1 MKFNKNKTRPPEGT
15 GANPWPPLKNDPKS
29 VRNQA
34 ILKKFRGTSPSGLE
48 KEVRSLDIRAIYVF
62 IKKYFISK
70 TECPNI
76 IRVYNCRRRFFGMS
90 HQNEVSLIELFN
102 VISSGNNDLVHSYL
116 KIHDF
121 EYNYEFDKEQIKV
134 SELNSYK
141 NLLKHMVTEL
151 SPSQTSGFYLGFK
164 LKDQANTQFDL
175 LKVANETVVNI
186 EFKSDEPDKGILS
199 QASEHHR
206 ILSMAFNRIIVLE
219 HLATTD
225 ELFCYD
231 SSNKKMVLVPYNR
244 LKDIIPNDSTGL
256 NKLIKMTRSDF
267 LVAPYNEP
275 QKFLRSSYQLTTNQ
289 NNIKSAILKSG
300 KGMSMIKGGP
310 GSGKTLLLVDIVREL
325 QSKGF
330 SIGMVMG
337 AKPSSGQKL
346 LMETMG
352 VSLYWYYTLS
362 SLEPLLDKDVLVFD
376 ETQRI
381 TQNIIDEV
389 KKLTSDKIVVFS
401 IDQQQVVH
409 PEEKDREVQKQL
421 EDIIDDKQIY
431 ELKQSV
437 RINPELNSFYHR
449 LLNKKYRGAPVSTFD
464 NAAVRYFND
473 ENDAKTYIQSKRD
486 SGSVVIESDEYI
498 TQSTNRKTRKKE
510 VEVSKN
516 TKDVIGQEF
525 RDVLLVF
532 DQYVDYGED
541 DKLFVKNHGY
551 YPYYDEKMIFQAITR
566 ASNSLEIVILNNL
579 ELYIALQGLLT
590 RSRDSHKKNLDK
602 KNELKEQVKS
612 LKLRVDELEHQLAEY
627 KS

>member
-1 MKFNKNKTRPPEGT
+1 
-15 GANPWPPLKNDPKS
+15 
-29 VRNQA
+29 
-34 ILKKFRGTSPSGLE
+34 
-48 KEVRSLDIRAIYVF
+48 
-62 IKKYFISK
+62 
-70 TECPNI
+70 
-76 IRVYNCRRRFFGMS
+76 MS

-102 VISSGNNDLVHSYL
+102 VISSSNNDLVHSYL

-121 EYNYEFDKEQIKV
+121 EYNYELDKEQIKV
-134 SELNSYK
+134 SELKSYK
-141 NLLKHMVTEL
+141 NLLEHMVTEL

-186 EFKSDEPDKGILS
+186 EFKSDMPDKEILS

-225 ELFCYD
+225 ELFLYD
-231 SSNKKMVLVPYNR
+231 SSKKKMVPMPYDR

-256 NKLIKMTRSDF
+256 NKLTKMTRSDF

-275 QKFLRSSYQLTTNQ
+275 QKFLKSAYQLTTNQ
-289 NNIKSAILKSG
+289 NTIKSSILRSG

-310 GSGKTLLLVDIVREL
+310 GSGKTLLLIDIVREL

-337 AKPSSGQKL
+337 AKPSSGQEL

-352 VSLYWYYTLS
+352 VSLYWYYHLS

-381 TQNIIDEV
+381 TQNIIDEI
-389 KKLTSDKIVVFS
+389 KELTSDKIVLFS

-409 PEEKDREVQKQL
+409 PAEKDREVQNQL
-421 EDIIDDKQIY
+421 KDIIDDQQIY

-437 RINPELNSFYHR
+437 RINPELNSFYNR
-449 LLNKKYRGAPVSTFD
+449 LLDKKYRGAQFSTFD
-464 NAAVRYFND
+464 NAAIRYFND

-498 TQSTNRKTRKKE
+498 TTSTNKKTRKKQ
-510 VEVSKN
+510 VQLSKN

-532 DQYVDYGED
+532 DQYVDYDADGQ
-541 DKLFVKNHGY
+541 LFVRNHGF
-551 YPYYDEKMIFQAITR
+551 YPYYDKNMIFQAITR

-579 ELYIALQGLLT
+579 ELYLDIQDLLT

-602 KNELKEQVKS
+602 ETELRNQIKA
-612 LKLRVDELEHQLAEY
+612 LNLRVNQLEHQLAEY

>member
-1 MKFNKNKTRPPEGT
+1 
-15 GANPWPPLKNDPKS
+15 
-29 VRNQA
+29 
-34 ILKKFRGTSPSGLE
+34 
-48 KEVRSLDIRAIYVF
+48 
-62 IKKYFISK
+62 
-70 TECPNI
+70 
-76 IRVYNCRRRFFGMS
+76 MS

-121 EYNYEFDKEQIKV
+121 EYNYELDKEQIKV

-141 NLLKHMVTEL
+141 NLLKHMATEL

-186 EFKSDEPDKGILS
+186 EFKSDEPDKEILS

-231 SSNKKMVLVPYNR
+231 SSNKKMVRVPYNR

-275 QKFLRSSYQLTTNQ
+275 QKFLKSSYQLTTNQ

-337 AKPSSGQKL
+337 AKPSLGQKL

-352 VSLYWYYTLS
+352 VSLYWYYNLS

-498 TQSTNRKTRKKE
+498 TQSTNRKTRKKQ
-510 VEVSKN
+510 VQVSKN

>member
-1 MKFNKNKTRPPEGT
+1 
-15 GANPWPPLKNDPKS
+15 
-29 VRNQA
+29 
-34 ILKKFRGTSPSGLE
+34 
-48 KEVRSLDIRAIYVF
+48 
-62 IKKYFISK
+62 
-70 TECPNI
+70 
-76 IRVYNCRRRFFGMS
+76 MS

-186 EFKSDEPDKGILS
+186 EFKSDEPDKRILS

-473 ENDAKTYIQSKRD
+473 ENDAKTYIQSKHD

-541 DKLFVKNHGY
+541 DKLFVKKHGY

>member
-1 MKFNKNKTRPPEGT
+1 
-15 GANPWPPLKNDPKS
+15 
-29 VRNQA
+29 
-34 ILKKFRGTSPSGLE
+34 
-48 KEVRSLDIRAIYVF
+48 
-62 IKKYFISK
+62 
-70 TECPNI
+70 
-76 IRVYNCRRRFFGMS
+76 MS

-102 VISSGNNDLVHSYL
+102 VISSSNNDLVHSYL

-121 EYNYEFDKEQIKV
+121 EYNYELDKEQIKV
-134 SELNSYK
+134 SELKSYK
-141 NLLKHMVTEL
+141 NLLEHMVTEL

-186 EFKSDEPDKGILS
+186 EFKSDEPEKEILS

-225 ELFCYD
+225 ELFLYD
-231 SSNKKMVLVPYNR
+231 SSKKKMVPMPYDR

-256 NKLIKMTRSDF
+256 NKLTKMTRSDF

-275 QKFLRSSYQLTTNQ
+275 QKFLKSAYQLTTNQ
-289 NNIKSAILKSG
+289 NTIKSSILRSG

-310 GSGKTLLLVDIVREL
+310 GSGKTLLLIDIVREL
-325 QSKGF
+325 QSKGY

-337 AKPSSGQKL
+337 AKPSSGQEL

-352 VSLYWYYTLS
+352 VSLYWYLHLT

-381 TQNIIDEV
+381 TQNIINGIKE
-389 KKLTSDKIVVFS
+389 LTSDKIVLFS

-409 PEEKDREVQKQL
+409 PDEKDREVQKQL

-437 RINPELNSFYHR
+437 RINPELNSFYNR
-449 LLNKKYRGAPVSTFD
+449 LLDKKYRGAQFSTFD

-498 TQSTNRKTRKKE
+498 TQSTNRKTRKKQ
-510 VEVSKN
+510 VQVSEN

-532 DQYVDYGED
+532 DQYVDYDED
-541 DKLFVKNHGY
+541 GQLFVKNHGY

-579 ELYIALQGLLT
+579 ELYINLQGLLT

-602 KNELKEQVKS
+602 KNELEEQVKS